1 MNINTGFFPPYGYRR
16 KHTTGAYN
24 LSLNNQQHHHA
35 SVVQSARSSIESTN
49 GNNESFLPSISTI
62 NGNNEG
68 HKPYRRNDFANNHL
82 FIAKRK
88 LARVFLGEPSR
99 NLQATSDLIH
109 LFDQEKPKRKNRNVN
124 QSQRQEDKNSSTEQ
138 DIHLSVVDLVMK
150 PPYPAAQARDPLSAI
165 VRNRRS
171 QAINYSAKLPRSSTD
186 TINSSAKQN
195 FLSTTF
201 HSNTDNNELDELI
214 DNDNVSD
221 TISTTI
227 NPFDSTLLCV
237 KSIIPSAGPQHTNHH
252 LLQHLI
258 DVYQD
263 WAGSTII
270 LEDIFLKLKRNLIQ
284 TEYLTFYSANC
295 ENIESLKRYR
305 GYCEPLL
312 LFFGSNILV
321 HIQYHMNAPQI
332 EKSIEEQL
340 NKELQ
345 VIKENRKREPID
357 DLFLTKYSE
366 NNGIQ
371 QMNGINNKESFST
384 EPILYKSESLSLRS
398 LLMKTAEK
406 IDQDYW
412 LSQEPYKLDVAL
424 FVIKPD
430 LVANGKKDEI
440 LDHLRNKGFIIHTH
454 ADKLLNDEDMIKI
467 FKPDLNILNEFIR
480 FMYSGPST
488 YAVVSKGYTGR
499 STSDDL
505 HYIIGL
511 NDPDLAKEN
520 NPESLTA
527 IYGTDIILN
536 GFYSSHTNN
545 EALKEI
551 QIVFPEYHQ
560 PLIKGKSVDEY
571 VHKTATLCLLGPAHV
586 RSKKGAIIQ
595 AIVQHGFEVR
605 YEKTYAFRP
614 DEVESLYIK
623 HRNDDFFKALV
634 EAYTDG
640 SCLLLYL
647 AKENCVADFCELL
660 GPFSRKEFSK
670 IPGTLRHDFDEI
682 TIPVTT
688 IHGSENIIDA
698 RKELEQ
704 FFPYQQTLT
713 IIKPGLT
720 SNQKNDI
727 LKRLNLNG
735 FTIMIK
741 ETRHLTKDIL
751 TQFYARHQGLPWF
764 NDFIQFMSSDV
775 CEVIILAREDAV
787 QALRE
792 IMGPVDPVRAKTDAP
807 ESIRAIYGLDIMRN
821 GLHASSNNKH
831 AREEIRLLFPDYE
844 FIKSR
849 PIPFHS
855 NVLSNDSIILND
867 LLIHNEND
875 LYHLESH
882 EIMYEL
888 AVHTR
893 TNDNENEESAVF
905 LTLIG
910 RKNETKKFLLQ
921 YADNTIH
928 PLQSNQIDIFHFI
941 DQDIGVPKMV
951 KFSHDGR
958 GFPDNWSL
966 TNIEVTI
973 PYRNK
978 IFKFDINEL
987 IDEEK
992 ARIGYPVTDI
1002 KDIETTTNGNCA
1014 IIIQTG
1020 SAKYAS
1026 TSADCSI
1033 LLSGSQGVYAFQLRK
1048 SLTNRIPFQNR
1059 YRDIFLVQVDEQLD
1073 DIEYIVLEHNNENSA
1088 PAWFVDFVIIKLL
1101 SNKQEYF
1108 FSVHR
1113 WLSIDYFDGKTKI
1126 TLSSDIQKISSNE
1139 NLLENRSNV
1148 IRYEIYIVT
1157 GSMYDAATC
1166 SPVWITIN
1174 GTRGSII
1181 NKYLEIA
1188 ENESFP
1194 FESDNHDL
1202 FILYDIDI
1210 GEIDKLILGHEN
1222 LTAEQGWFVQSISIH
1237 IPSKQYQSEIY
1248 KINKWLNSKRTDGVP
1263 LVEIQIRKPIK
1274 LVNRNIK
1281 NQHTALP
1288 QPISNTIIASTHEYE
1303 SSYTIYILTEDFQS
1317 DMNKPNIF
1325 INLINETISTN
1336 YMRLNSQLA
1345 IRENLEKNVLGKFQ
1359 ALGTRIE
1366 NINTI
1371 RLLIRSPDQIT
1382 RWLPRF
1388 ILIIIDDTQQIFQF
1402 KNSKWFSCSN
1412 RDNIETIIIQLDS
1425 IRTKLSNENFKNP
1438 LQTSFD
1444 DLQNINTKVTNM
1456 NIQQIENQLEEI
1468 KKFYTNETGKIVIDK
1483 RDLEE
1488 YNK

>member
-1 MNINTGFFPPYGYRR
+1 MNVNTGLFPPYGCRR
-16 KHTTGAYN
+16 KNSTAAYH
-24 LSLNNQQHHHA
+24 LPLNNQQHHHVSA
-35 SVVQSARSSIESTN
+35 LQSARSSIESTN
-49 GNNESFLPSISTI
+49 GINESFLPLISTG
-62 NGNNEG
+62 NGNSDS

-88 LARVFLGEPSR
+88 LARVFLGQPSR
-99 NLQATSDLIH
+99 SLQATSDLIH
-109 LFDQEKPKRKNRNVN
+109 LFDQQKPKRKNRNVN
-124 QSQRQEDKNSSTEQ
+124 DQQRQEDKTSSIEHNS
-138 DIHLSVVDLVMK
+138 HLSVVDLVMR
-150 PPYPAAQARDPLSAI
+150 PPYPVTQTRDPLSAI

-171 QAINYSAKLPRSSTD
+171 QTINCSAKIRHSSTD
-186 TINSSAKQN
+186 AMSLSAKPN
-195 FLSTTF
+195 LLSTTL
-201 HSNTDNNELDELI
+201 HACTDDNEFDELI

-221 TISTTI
+221 TISTAI
-227 NPFDSTLLCV
+227 HPFDSTLLCV

-258 DVYQD
+258 DVYQE
-263 WAGSTII
+263 WAGSTIV

-312 LFFGSNILV
+312 LFFGSNVLV

-357 DLFLTKYSE
+357 DSFLTKYSE
-366 NNGIQ
+366 NSGTQQLNGIV
-371 QMNGINNKESFST
+371 NRESFSM

-467 FKPDLNILNEFIR
+467 FKPDSNILNEFIR

-488 YAVVSKGYTGR
+488 YAVVSKGHTGR

-505 HYIIGL
+505 HHIVGL
-511 NDPDLAKEN
+511 NNPDLAKEH
-520 NPESLTA
+520 NPECLTA
-527 IYGTDIILN
+527 IYGTDTILN
-536 GFYSSHTNN
+536 GFYSSHSNN

-551 QIVFPEYHQ
+551 QIIFPEYHQ
-560 PLIKGKSVDEY
+560 PLVKGKSIDEY
-571 VHKTATLCLLGPAHV
+571 VHKTATLCLLGPAQV
-586 RSKKGAIIQ
+586 RSKKEAIIQ
-595 AIVQHGFEVR
+595 AIIQHGFEVR
-605 YEKTYAFRP
+605 YEKTYTFRP

-640 SCLLLYL
+640 PCLLLYV
-647 AKENCVADFCELL
+647 AKENCVADFCKLL
-660 GPFSRKEFSK
+660 GPFSREEFSK
-670 IPGTLRHDFDEI
+670 MPGTLRHDFDEI

-688 IHGSENIIDA
+688 IHGSESIIDA

-720 SNQKNDI
+720 LNQKNDI
-727 LKRLNLNG
+727 IKRLNLNG

-764 NDFIQFMSSDV
+764 SDFIQFMCSDA
-775 CEVIILAREDAV
+775 CEIIILAREDAV

-831 AREEIRLLFPDYE
+831 AREEIRLLVPDYE

-855 NVLSNDSIILND
+855 NVLRTDSIISND
-867 LLIHNEND
+867 LPIHDEND

-882 EIMYEL
+882 EIIYEL
-888 AVHTR
+888 AVHTH

-905 LTLIG
+905 LTLVG
-910 RKNETKKFLLQ
+910 KKNETKKFLLQ

-928 PLQSNQIDIFHFI
+928 PLQTNQIDLFHFI
-941 DQDIGVPKMV
+941 DQDIGVPKMIKV
-951 KFSHDGR
+951 SHDGR

-966 TNIEVTI
+966 ANIEVTI

-987 IDEEK
+987 INEEK
-992 ARIGYPVTDI
+992 AKIGYPVTDI
-1002 KDIETTTNGNCA
+1002 KDIEATTNGNCA

-1020 SAKYAS
+1020 SAKYAG
-1026 TSADCSI
+1026 TLADCSI
-1033 LLSGSQGVYAFQLRK
+1033 LLSGSQGVYAFQLRR
-1048 SLTNRIPFQNR
+1048 SLTNPIPFQNR
-1059 YRDIFLVQVDEQLD
+1059 YRDIFLVKVDEQLN
-1073 DIEYIVLEHNNENSA
+1073 DIEYVVLEHNNENSS

-1101 SNKQEYF
+1101 LNKQEYF

-1126 TLSSDIQKISSNE
+1126 TLSSNTQKIPSNE
-1139 NLLENRSNV
+1139 SSIIILYYFFDIISNHFILYIDLLENRSN
-1148 IRYEIYIVT
+1148 
-1157 GSMYDAATC
+1157 ATC

-1174 GTRGSII
+1174 GTRSSII

-1194 FESDNHDL
+1194 FEPNNQDL

-1222 LTAEQGWFVQSISIH
+1222 INAEQGWFVQSISIH

-1248 KINKWLNSKRTDGVP
+1248 KINKWLNSKRIDGVP

-1274 LVNRNIK
+1274 C
-1281 NQHTALP
+1281 
-1288 QPISNTIIASTHEYE
+1288 
-1303 SSYTIYILTEDFQS
+1303 
-1317 DMNKPNIF
+1317 
-1325 INLINETISTN
+1325 
-1336 YMRLNSQLA
+1336 
-1345 IRENLEKNVLGKFQ
+1345 
-1359 ALGTRIE
+1359 
-1366 NINTI
+1366 
-1371 RLLIRSPDQIT
+1371 SPDQIT

-1388 ILIIIDDTQQIFQF
+1388 ILIIIDDTQKIFQF

-1412 RDNIETIIIQLDS
+1412 RDNSETIIIQLDS
-1425 IRTKLSNENFKNP
+1425 TRTELLNKNSNDSY
-1438 LQTSFD
+1438 QSSFE
-1444 DLQNINTKVTNM
+1444 DLQNINLKVSNM
-1456 NIQQIENQLEEI
+1456 SIQQIENQLDTI
-1468 KKFYTNETGKIVIDK
+1468 KKFYTNETGKLVIDK

-1488 YNK
+1488 YNE

>member
-1 MNINTGFFPPYGYRR
+1 MNVNTGLFPPYGCRR
-16 KHTTGAYN
+16 KNSTAAYH
-24 LSLNNQQHHHA
+24 LPLNNQQHHHVSA
-35 SVVQSARSSIESTN
+35 LQSARSSIESTN
-49 GNNESFLPSISTI
+49 GINESFLPLISTG
-62 NGNNEG
+62 NGNSDS

-88 LARVFLGEPSR
+88 LARVFLGQPSR
-99 NLQATSDLIH
+99 SLQATSDLIH
-109 LFDQEKPKRKNRNVN
+109 LFDQQKPKRKNRNVN
-124 QSQRQEDKNSSTEQ
+124 DQQRQEDKTSSIEHNS
-138 DIHLSVVDLVMK
+138 HLSVVDLVMR
-150 PPYPAAQARDPLSAI
+150 PPYPVTQTRDPLSAI

-171 QAINYSAKLPRSSTD
+171 QTINCSAKIRHSSTD
-186 TINSSAKQN
+186 AMI
-195 FLSTTF
+195 
-201 HSNTDNNELDELI
+201 
-214 DNDNVSD
+214 
-221 TISTTI
+221 
-227 NPFDSTLLCV
+227 
-237 KSIIPSAGPQHTNHH
+237 
-252 LLQHLI
+252 I
-258 DVYQD
+258 DVYQE
-263 WAGSTII
+263 WAGSTIV

-312 LFFGSNILV
+312 LFFGSNVLV

-357 DLFLTKYSE
+357 DSFLTKYSE
-366 NNGIQ
+366 NSGTQQLNGIV
-371 QMNGINNKESFST
+371 NRESFSM

-430 LVANGKKDEI
+430 L
-440 LDHLRNKGFIIHTH
+440 LRNKGFIIHTH

-467 FKPDLNILNEFIR
+467 FKPDSNILNEFIR

-488 YAVVSKGYTGR
+488 YAVVSKGHTGR

-505 HYIIGL
+505 HHIVGL
-511 NDPDLAKEN
+511 NNPDLAKEH
-520 NPESLTA
+520 NPECLTA
-527 IYGTDIILN
+527 IYGTDTILN
-536 GFYSSHTNN
+536 GFYSSHSNN

-551 QIVFPEYHQ
+551 QIIFPEYHQ
-560 PLIKGKSVDEY
+560 PLVKGKSIDEY
-571 VHKTATLCLLGPAHV
+571 VHKTATLCLLGPAQV
-586 RSKKGAIIQ
+586 RSKKEAIIQ
-595 AIVQHGFEVR
+595 AIIQHGFEVR
-605 YEKTYAFRP
+605 YEKTYTFRP

-640 SCLLLYL
+640 PCLLLYV
-647 AKENCVADFCELL
+647 AKENCVADFCKLL
-660 GPFSRKEFSK
+660 GPFSREEFSK
-670 IPGTLRHDFDEI
+670 MPGTLRHDFDEI

-688 IHGSENIIDA
+688 IHGSESIIDA

-720 SNQKNDI
+720 LNQKNDI
-727 LKRLNLNG
+727 IKRLNLNG

-764 NDFIQFMSSDV
+764 SDFIQFMCSDA
-775 CEVIILAREDAV
+775 CEIIILAREDAV

-831 AREEIRLLFPDYE
+831 AREEIRLLVPDYE

-855 NVLSNDSIILND
+855 NVLRTDSIISND
-867 LLIHNEND
+867 LPIHDEND

-882 EIMYEL
+882 EIIYEL
-888 AVHTR
+888 AVHTH

-905 LTLIG
+905 LTLVG
-910 RKNETKKFLLQ
+910 KKNETKKFLLQ

-928 PLQSNQIDIFHFI
+928 PLQTNQIDLFHFI
-941 DQDIGVPKMV
+941 DQDIGVPKMIKV
-951 KFSHDGR
+951 SHDGR

-966 TNIEVTI
+966 ANIEVTI

-987 IDEEK
+987 INEEK
-992 ARIGYPVTDI
+992 AKIGYPVTDI
-1002 KDIETTTNGNCA
+1002 KDVEATTNGNCA

-1020 SAKYAS
+1020 SAKYAG
-1026 TSADCSI
+1026 TLADCSI
-1033 LLSGSQGVYAFQLRK
+1033 LLSGSQGVYAFQLRR
-1048 SLTNRIPFQNR
+1048 SLTNPIPFQNR
-1059 YRDIFLVQVDEQLD
+1059 YRDIFLVKVDEQLN
-1073 DIEYIVLEHNNENSA
+1073 DIEYVVLEHNNENSS

-1101 SNKQEYF
+1101 LNKQEYF

-1126 TLSSDIQKISSNE
+1126 TLSSNTQKIPSNE
-1139 NLLENRSNV
+1139 I

-1157 GSMYDAATC
+1157 GSMFDAATC

-1174 GTRGSII
+1174 GTRSSIV

-1194 FESDNHDL
+1194 FEPNNQDL
-1202 FILYDIDI
+1202 FVLYDIDI

-1222 LTAEQGWFVQSISIH
+1222 INAEQGWFVQSISIH

-1248 KINKWLNSKRTDGVP
+1248 KINKWLNSKRIDGVP

-1274 LVNRNIK
+1274 C
-1281 NQHTALP
+1281 
-1288 QPISNTIIASTHEYE
+1288 
-1303 SSYTIYILTEDFQS
+1303 
-1317 DMNKPNIF
+1317 
-1325 INLINETISTN
+1325 
-1336 YMRLNSQLA
+1336 
-1345 IRENLEKNVLGKFQ
+1345 
-1359 ALGTRIE
+1359 
-1366 NINTI
+1366 
-1371 RLLIRSPDQIT
+1371 SPDQIT

-1388 ILIIIDDTQQIFQF
+1388 ILIIIDDTQKIFQF

-1412 RDNIETIIIQLDS
+1412 RDNSETIIIQLDS
-1425 IRTKLSNENFKNP
+1425 TRTELLNKNSNDSY
-1438 LQTSFD
+1438 QSSFE
-1444 DLQNINTKVTNM
+1444 DLQNINLKVSNM
-1456 NIQQIENQLEEI
+1456 SIQQIENQLDTI
-1468 KKFYTNETGKIVIDK
+1468 KKFYTNETGKLVIDK

-1488 YNK
+1488 YNE

>member
-1 MNINTGFFPPYGYRR
+1 MNVNTGFFPPYGCRR
-16 KHTTGAYN
+16 KHSTAAYH
-24 LSLNNQQHHHA
+24 LPINNQQHHNL
-35 SVVQSARSSIESTN
+35 STLPSARSSIESTN
-49 GNNESFLPSISTI
+49 GNESFLPLISTT
-62 NGNNEG
+62 NGNNDS

-88 LARVFLGEPSR
+88 LARVFLGQPSR

-109 LFDQEKPKRKNRNVN
+109 LFDQQKPKRKNRNLN
-124 QSQRQEDKNSSTEQ
+124 QQQRQEDKTSSAEQ
-138 DIHLSVVDLVMK
+138 DAHLSVVDLIMK
-150 PPYPAAQARDPLSAI
+150 PPYPATLTRDPLSAI
-165 VRNRRS
+165 VRNRHS
-171 QAINYSAKLPRSSTD
+171 QTINCSAKLHHSSSHA
-186 TINSSAKQN
+186 NSSSAKPS
-195 FLSTTF
+195 LPSTILHTY
-201 HSNTDNNELDELI
+201 TDDNELDELI

-227 NPFDSTLLCV
+227 NPFDSTLL
-237 KSIIPSAGPQHTNHH
+237 
-252 LLQHLI
+252 LI
-258 DVYQD
+258 DVYQE
-263 WAGSTII
+263 WAGSTIV
-270 LEDIFLKLKRNLIQ
+270 LEDIFLKLKRNLTQ

-305 GYCEPLL
+305 CYCERLL
-312 LFFGSNILV
+312 LFFGVVFFFDS
-321 HIQYHMNAPQI
+321 
-332 EKSIEEQL
+332 S
-340 NKELQ
+340 
-345 VIKENRKREPID
+345 
-357 DLFLTKYSE
+357 
-366 NNGIQ
+366 
-371 QMNGINNKESFST
+371 
-384 EPILYKSESLSLRS
+384 
-398 LLMKTAEK
+398 
-406 IDQDYW
+406 
-412 LSQEPYKLDVAL
+412 
-424 FVIKPD
+424 
-430 LVANGKKDEI
+430 
-440 LDHLRNKGFIIHTH
+440 
-454 ADKLLNDEDMIKI
+454 
-467 FKPDLNILNEFIR
+467 ILNEFIR

-488 YAVVSKGYTGR
+488 YAVVSKGHTGR

-520 NPESLTA
+520 NPQSLTA
-527 IYGTDIILN
+527 IYGTDTILN

-551 QIVFPEYHQ
+551 QIVFPEYRQ

-571 VHKTATLCLLGPAHV
+571 VHKTATLCLLGSIHV
-586 RSKKGAIIQ
+586 RSKKGSIIQ
-595 AIVQHGFEVR
+595 AIIQHGFEVR
-605 YEKTYAFRP
+605 YEKTYTFRP

-623 HRNDDFFKALV
+623 HRNDEFFKALV

-640 SCLLLYL
+640 PCLLLYV
-647 AKENCVADFCELL
+647 AKENCVADFCEIL
-660 GPFSRKEFSK
+660 GPFSREEFSK
-670 IPGTLRHDFDEI
+670 MPGTLRYDFDEV

-688 IHGSENIIDA
+688 IHGSESIIDA

-713 IIKPGLT
+713 VIKPGLT
-720 SNQKNDI
+720 PNQKNDI

-735 FTIMIK
+735 FTIMTK
-741 ETRHLTKDIL
+741 ETRHLTKDVL

-775 CEVIILAREDAV
+775 CEIIILAREDAV

-855 NVLSNDSIILND
+855 NILTTDSVISNDLP
-867 LLIHNEND
+867 IHDEND

-882 EIMYEL
+882 EIIYEL

-905 LTLIG
+905 LTLVG
-910 RKNETKKFLLQ
+910 KLNETKKCLLQ

-928 PLQSNQIDIFHFI
+928 PLQSNQIDLFHFI
-941 DQDIGVPKMV
+941 DQDIGVLKMI

-966 TNIEVTI
+966 ANVEVTI
-973 PYRNK
+973 PYQNK

-987 IDEEK
+987 INEEK
-992 ARIGYPVTDI
+992 AKIGYPVTDI
-1002 KDIETTTNGNCA
+1002 TDIETTTNGNCA

-1020 SAKYAS
+1020 SAKYAG

-1033 LLSGSQGVYAFQLRK
+1033 LLSGSQGVYAFQLHK

-1059 YRDIFLVQVDEQLD
+1059 YRDIVLVQVDEQLN

-1101 SNKQEYF
+1101 LNKQEYF
-1108 FSVHR
+1108 FPVHR

-1126 TLSSDIQKISSNE
+1126 TLASDIQKIPSHE
-1139 NLLENRSNV
+1139 I

-1157 GSMYDAATC
+1157 GSMFDAATC

-1194 FESDNHDL
+1194 FEPDNQDL

-1210 GEIDKLILGHEN
+1210 GEVDKLILGHEN
-1222 LTAEQGWFVQSISIH
+1222 SNAEQGWFVQSISIH
-1237 IPSKQYQSEIY
+1237 IPSKQYQSEIL
-1248 KINKWLNSKRTDGVP
+1248 KINKWLNSKRIDGVP

-1274 LVNRNIK
+1274 C
-1281 NQHTALP
+1281 
-1288 QPISNTIIASTHEYE
+1288 
-1303 SSYTIYILTEDFQS
+1303 
-1317 DMNKPNIF
+1317 
-1325 INLINETISTN
+1325 
-1336 YMRLNSQLA
+1336 
-1345 IRENLEKNVLGKFQ
+1345 
-1359 ALGTRIE
+1359 
-1366 NINTI
+1366 
-1371 RLLIRSPDQIT
+1371 SPDQMT

-1388 ILIIIDDTQQIFQF
+1388 ILVIIDDTQQIFQF
-1402 KNSKWFSCSN
+1402 NNSKWFPCSN
-1412 RDNIETIIIQLDS
+1412 RDNSETSIIQLDA
-1425 IRTKLSNENFKNP
+1425 IRTELSNKNSNNS
-1438 LQTSFD
+1438 LQSSFEE
-1444 DLQNINTKVTNM
+1444 LQNINTKMSNM
-1456 NIQQIENQLEEI
+1456 SIQQIENQLDTI
-1468 KKFYTNETGKIVIDK
+1468 KTLYTNETGNIVIDK
-1483 RDLEE
+1483 RNLDE
-1488 YNK
+1488 YNE

>member
-1 MNINTGFFPPYGYRR
+1 MNVNTGFFPPYGCRR
-16 KHTTGAYN
+16 KHSTAAYH
-24 LSLNNQQHHHA
+24 LPINNQQHHNL
-35 SVVQSARSSIESTN
+35 STLPSARSSIESTN
-49 GNNESFLPSISTI
+49 GNESFLPLISTT
-62 NGNNEG
+62 NGNNDS

-88 LARVFLGEPSR
+88 LARVFLGQPSR

-109 LFDQEKPKRKNRNVN
+109 LFDQQKPKRKNRNLN
-124 QSQRQEDKNSSTEQ
+124 QQQRQEDKTSSAEQ
-138 DIHLSVVDLVMK
+138 DAHLSVVDLIMK
-150 PPYPAAQARDPLSAI
+150 PPYPATLTRDPLSAI
-165 VRNRRS
+165 VRNRHS
-171 QAINYSAKLPRSSTD
+171 QTINCSAKLHHSSSHA
-186 TINSSAKQN
+186 NSSSAKPS
-195 FLSTTF
+195 LPSTILHTY
-201 HSNTDNNELDELI
+201 TDDNELDELI

-227 NPFDSTLLCV
+227 NPFDSTLL
-237 KSIIPSAGPQHTNHH
+237 
-252 LLQHLI
+252 LI
-258 DVYQD
+258 DVYQE
-263 WAGSTII
+263 WAGSTIV
-270 LEDIFLKLKRNLIQ
+270 LEDIFLKLKRNLTQ

-312 LFFGSNILV
+312 LFFGSNILI
-321 HIQYHMNAPQI
+321 HIQYHIDAPQI

-357 DLFLTKYSE
+357 DSFLTKYSE

-371 QMNGINNKESFST
+371 QMNGIINRESFSI
-384 EPILYKSESLSLRS
+384 EPILYKNESLSFRS

-412 LSQEPYKLDVAL
+412 LSQEPYKLDVSL

-440 LDHLRNKGFIIHTH
+440 LDHLHNKGFIIHTH

-467 FKPDLNILNEFIR
+467 FKPDSSILNEFIR

-488 YAVVSKGYTGR
+488 YAVVSKGHTGR

-520 NPESLTA
+520 NPQSLTA
-527 IYGTDIILN
+527 IYGTDTILN

-551 QIVFPEYHQ
+551 QIVFPEYRQ

-571 VHKTATLCLLGPAHV
+571 VHKTATLCLLGSIHV
-586 RSKKGAIIQ
+586 RSKKGSIIQ
-595 AIVQHGFEVR
+595 AIIQHGFEVR
-605 YEKTYAFRP
+605 YEKTYTFRP

-623 HRNDDFFKALV
+623 HRNDEFFKALV

-640 SCLLLYL
+640 PCLLLYV
-647 AKENCVADFCELL
+647 AKENCVADFCEIL
-660 GPFSRKEFSK
+660 GPFSREEFSK
-670 IPGTLRHDFDEI
+670 MPGTLRYDFDEV

-688 IHGSENIIDA
+688 IHGSESIIDA

-713 IIKPGLT
+713 VIKPGLT
-720 SNQKNDI
+720 PNQKNDI

-735 FTIMIK
+735 FTIMTK
-741 ETRHLTKDIL
+741 ETRHLTKDVL

-775 CEVIILAREDAV
+775 CEIIILAREDAV

-855 NVLSNDSIILND
+855 NILTTDSVISNDLP
-867 LLIHNEND
+867 IHDEND

-882 EIMYEL
+882 EIIYEL

-905 LTLIG
+905 LTLVG
-910 RKNETKKFLLQ
+910 KLNETKKCLLQ

-928 PLQSNQIDIFHFI
+928 PLQSNQIDLFHFI
-941 DQDIGVPKMV
+941 DQDIGVLKMI

-966 TNIEVTI
+966 ANVEVTI
-973 PYRNK
+973 PYQNK

-987 IDEEK
+987 INEEK
-992 ARIGYPVTDI
+992 AKIGYPVTDI
-1002 KDIETTTNGNCA
+1002 TDIETTTNGNCA

-1020 SAKYAS
+1020 SAKYAG

-1033 LLSGSQGVYAFQLRK
+1033 LLSGSQGVYAFQLHK

-1059 YRDIFLVQVDEQLD
+1059 YRDIVLVQVDEQLN

-1101 SNKQEYF
+1101 LNKQEYF
-1108 FSVHR
+1108 FPVHR

-1126 TLSSDIQKISSNE
+1126 TLASDIQKIPSHE
-1139 NLLENRSNV
+1139 I

-1157 GSMYDAATC
+1157 GSMFDAATC

-1194 FESDNHDL
+1194 FEPDNQDL

-1210 GEIDKLILGHEN
+1210 GE
-1222 LTAEQGWFVQSISIH
+1222 V
-1237 IPSKQYQSEIY
+1237 
-1248 KINKWLNSKRTDGVP
+1248 
-1263 LVEIQIRKPIK
+1263 
-1274 LVNRNIK
+1274 
-1281 NQHTALP
+1281 
-1288 QPISNTIIASTHEYE
+1288 
-1303 SSYTIYILTEDFQS
+1303 
-1317 DMNKPNIF
+1317 
-1325 INLINETISTN
+1325 
-1336 YMRLNSQLA
+1336 
-1345 IRENLEKNVLGKFQ
+1345 
-1359 ALGTRIE
+1359 
-1366 NINTI
+1366 
-1371 RLLIRSPDQIT
+1371 
-1382 RWLPRF
+1382 
-1388 ILIIIDDTQQIFQF
+1388 
-1402 KNSKWFSCSN
+1402 
-1412 RDNIETIIIQLDS
+1412 
-1425 IRTKLSNENFKNP
+1425 
-1438 LQTSFD
+1438 
-1444 DLQNINTKVTNM
+1444 
-1456 NIQQIENQLEEI
+1456 
-1468 KKFYTNETGKIVIDK
+1468 
-1483 RDLEE
+1483 
-1488 YNK
+1488 